1 RPPSR
6 SLVAALAVAAVTAPL
21 GIQVHDRLNPR
32 GFEVPGSGSEKA
44 RALIMRASGADPGNS
59 VLALVRLPAPYG
71 TTGARRA
78 LGGVEARLR
87 RDPAV
92 VAVVDAAS
100 AHNPAMVGRD
110 RPTTYVLA
118 ALRPLDNPRQGDGG
132 KRLLGTFAGDRRV
145 TLGGNPVAN
154 HEISKTIEDDLR
166 RAELLAVPLIVLL
179 SFFLFRGL
187 VASLLAPLAGG
198 ITVLVSFFLLRE

>member
-1 RPPSR
+1 PRSVWSCHPHVTPVTSNIRRSAKQYRFVQGRMRGLHLPQAASCRRRMFSR
-6 SLVAALAVAAVTAPL
+6 LADRIDRHPWRFLLAALAIVAVACAL
-21 GIQVHDRLNPR
+21 GIRVHDHRKPR

-100 AHNPAMVGRD
+100 A
-110 RPTTYVLA
+110 
-118 ALRPLDNPRQGDGG
+118 
-132 KRLLGTFAGDRRV
+132 
-145 TLGGNPVAN
+145 
-154 HEISKTIEDDLR
+154 
-166 RAELLAVPLIVLL
+166 
-179 SFFLFRGL
+179 
-187 VASLLAPLAGG
+187 
-198 ITVLVSFFLLRE
+198 